1 MIMLRKKKIILGI
14 LVLMLCVA
22 GYLNIVYDSDSN
34 IDLENYVSTVTQID
48 EESQKSLGEAKFVNG
63 NVMKENTYDTESVF
77 AKCKL
82 ERDESRSENIDL
94 LNNTINNVN
103 ASDDAKFQA
112 EEMLIKISDTI
123 EKEINIE
130 NIVRMKG
137 FEDAMA
143 FISDKNVTVT
153 VKGEMLTEPQITQI
167 NDIVNEYIDTKN
179 VKIVEVK

>member
-1 MIMLRKKKIILGI
+1 MVMLKKKKIMLGI

-22 GYLNIVYDSDSN
+22 GYLNIVYDTDSK

-48 EESQKSLGEAKFVNG
+48 EESQKALGEAKFVNG
-63 NVMKENTYDTESVF
+63 NISGDLYDTESVF
-77 AKCKL
+77 ARCKL
-82 ERDESRSENIDL
+82 ERDETRSENIDL
-94 LNNTINNVN
+94 LNSTINNVN
-103 ASDDAKFQA
+103 ASEDAKFQA
-112 EEMLIKISDTI
+112 EEMLIKISDSI

-143 FISDKNVTVT
+143 FISDGNVTVT
-153 VKGEMLTEPQITQI
+153 VKGETLTQPQITQI